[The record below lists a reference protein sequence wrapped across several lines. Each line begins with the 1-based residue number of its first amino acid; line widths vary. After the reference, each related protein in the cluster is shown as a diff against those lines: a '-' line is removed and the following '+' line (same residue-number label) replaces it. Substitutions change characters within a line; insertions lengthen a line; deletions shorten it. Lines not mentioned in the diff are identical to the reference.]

1 MNIIAMLSKLIKQNT
16 VTRETLAK
24 AIKKKTGIGVSKS
37 SLILDEV
44 INTIITSVKSGKNVK
59 IRLFG
64 SFYSKQK
71 NERVGRN
78 PKTMEE
84 AKIPARTVVKF
95 KIAPTLKK
103 KINSN
108 I

>member
-1 MNIIAMLSKLIKQNT
+1 MLSKLIKQNT
-16 VTRETLAK
+16 VTKETLAK

-37 SLILDEV
+37 SLILDEI
-44 INTIITSVKSGKNVK
+44 INIIVGSVKSNKQVK

-64 SFYSKQK
+64 SFYTKRKS
-71 NERVGRN
+71 ERIGRN

-84 AKIPARTVVKF
+84 ARIPARTVVKF
-95 KIAPTLKK
+95 KVAPTLKK

>member
-1 MNIIAMLSKLIKQNT
+1 MLSKLATQNT

-24 AIKKKTGIGVSKS
+24 AIKRKTGIGVSKS
-37 SLILDEV
+37 SVILDE
-44 INTIITSVKSGKNVK
+44 ILDTIIASVKAGKQVK

-64 SFYSKQK
+64 SFYTKRK
-71 NERVGRN
+71 NERMGRN
-78 PKTMEE
+78 PKTMVE

-95 KIAPTLKK
+95 KVAPTLKK